1 MSSLVAM
8 MSALGGVARASTT
21 IMKTISQIGSGV
33 SNIGQFFADAF
44 NKAGKVIHDIYKK
57 LAGWYDEYI
66 KPKFDW
72 LSTKTNN
79 IAQEF
84 IKLSG
89 VISGSWNSIITKITT
104 LYNSKIKP
112 IFEFD
117 LFSAMRGYFNDF
129 KTDVETGIQGLEDKI
144 KNSLIYKAGVGAKN
158 LGGDISDAAGGAV
171 GDAKQTL
178 GIDLNISGLAGDL
191 ADSIGDAVE
200 KEVKRVVGRLKFFG

>member
-57 LAGWYDEYI
+57 LAGWYDEHI

-144 KNSLIYKAGVGAKN
+144 TNSLIYKVGVGAKN
-158 LGGDISDAAGGAV
+158 LGGDISDAASGAV

-200 KEVKRVVGRLKFFG
+200 REVKRAVGRAKFW

>member
-21 IMKTISQIGSGV
+21 IMKTISQMGSGV

-144 KNSLIYKAGVGAKN
+144 TNSLIYKAGVGAKN
-158 LGGDISDAAGGAV
+158 L
-171 GDAKQTL
+171 
-178 GIDLNISGLAGDL
+178 
-191 ADSIGDAVE
+191 
-200 KEVKRVVGRLKFFG
+200 